1 MEGMG
6 RIAQSAKVDRCLK
19 SCTKPIRALISNRSS
34 LRRGHMFASQ
44 VQHLSRS
51 IRLRPGIGL
60 RCFELNSLQL
70 DRPMLFVDDSPDSLE
85 PQRSMKLVTTIR
97 TSLDGLA
104 GLIIHI
110 GPISFDARRRRQLD
124 SGFGMTG
131 RSPSS

>member
-1 MEGMG
+1 MERMG
-6 RIAQSAKVDRCLK
+6 RKSQSPKVDRCLK
-19 SCTKPIRALISNRSS
+19 SFTKPIRELISNRSS
-34 LRRGHMFASQ
+34 LRRGHMFALL

-51 IRLRPGIGL
+51 IKSRPGIGS
-60 RCFELNSLQL
+60 RCFELNFLQL
-70 DRPMLFVDDSPDSLE
+70 DRPMLFVDASPDSLE
-85 PQRSMKLVTTIR
+85 PRKSMKLVTTIR

-110 GPISFDARRRRQLD
+110 GPISFDARRRHQLD